1 MSFFTPING
10 SRAERASARLIL
22 RADAAERLA
31 LARALAASQTEFRLA
46 ETASAATNTFAAA
59 GAAAGAA
66 DRAGP
71 VVDASAGVTT
81 QSRKRRREEEDEGE
95 GEGHPRR
102 SSRPSRPRRVRPDG
116 LIPRQVTCFGCARAF
131 LAGTAT
137 GHCADQPGARSRA
150 RGARPPRC
158 WNCRGGHTCLPLPA
172 GGPLERAAGELGHAL
187 FCSPRTSAKEVQL
200 LRNVV
205 TYHFRDWTESQAK
218 ELAALQARRTP
229 APKPVTR
236 ASGVPVVPQGAQVA
250 PPSGA

>member
-1 MSFFTPING
+1 MRP
-10 SRAERASARLIL
+10 
-22 RADAAERLA
+22 
-31 LARALAASQTEFRLA
+31 A
-46 ETASAATNTFAAA
+46 ETASAATNAFAAA

-81 QSRKRRREEEDEGE
+81 QSRKRRREEEEEDEEEDEGE

-102 SSRPSRPRRVRPDG
+102 S
-116 LIPRQVTCFGCARAF
+116 
-131 LAGTAT
+131 
-137 GHCADQPGARSRA
+137 
-150 RGARPPRC
+150 
-158 WNCRGGHTCLPLPA
+158 
-172 GGPLERAAGELGHAL
+172 
-187 FCSPRTSAKEVQL
+187 EVQL